1 MLLSASGRALLS
13 VSATADKREMLTLI
27 KAREKTLN
35 GKFSGFV
42 GLEVAI

>member
-1 MLLSASGRALLS
+1 MF
-13 VSATADKREMLTLI
+13 SATANKRGMLTFI

-42 GLEVAI
+42 DLEVTI